1 MKATTLMRESLRQ
14 ALGEFGAQLERLE
27 HRVSVDAVHEGRAAA
42 RKLRELV
49 VAFPGA
55 RLALLKEEA
64 GALKDAFGR
73 VRDLQVKGAPHG
85 AQFDAAVEALH
96 AAVGHWVRLG
106 PALEEEIANASVK
119 GRAGG
124 RRAQNVLRARLK
136 RLTRQID
143 TLGAAPA
150 PRVAHR
156 LRIKLKRARNVA
168 LVLAPGET
176 GLARA
181 LRRSSGPLGQL
192 HDLDAG
198 LRAADH
204 SRPELLRALAPRL
217 ESTRREIAQFL
228 DRD

>member
-1 MKATTLMRESLRQ
+1 MKATTLMRRSLRQ
-14 ALGEFGAQLERLE
+14 ALIEFAGQLDRLE
-27 HRVSVDAVHEGRAAA
+27 HRVSADAVHEGRSAA

-49 VAFPGA
+49 AAFPSA
-55 RLALLKEEA
+55 RLGLLKEEA
-64 GALKDAFGR
+64 GALKDTFGR
-73 VRDLQVKGAPHG
+73 VRDLQVKGAPHD
-85 AQFDAAVEALH
+85 AQFDAAVEALY

-119 GRAGG
+119 GKAGG
-124 RRAQNVLRARLK
+124 RRAHEVLRARLK
-136 RLTRQID
+136 RLARRID
-143 TLGAAPA
+143 LLGPSPA
-150 PRVAHR
+150 PRAAHR

-198 LRAADH
+198 LRAPDH
-204 SRPELLRALAPRL
+204 PRPELLRALAPRL